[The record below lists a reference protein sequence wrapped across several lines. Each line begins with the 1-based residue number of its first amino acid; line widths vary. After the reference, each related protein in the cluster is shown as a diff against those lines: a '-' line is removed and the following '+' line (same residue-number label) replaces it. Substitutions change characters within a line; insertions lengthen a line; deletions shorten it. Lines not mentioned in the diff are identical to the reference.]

1 MPKVF
6 TSKTQKIGKLGETI
20 AKKYLLNKGFII
32 LEQNYTQK
40 QGEIDI
46 IAKKES
52 VLHFIEVKSIVSTDA
67 NGVSR
72 EISIKPEENMTFAKY
87 NKIERTVL
95 DYIVKNNISHE
106 TEYQIDLLC
115 VYLNQRKKE
124 ARIKYFEKINF

>member
-106 TEYQIDLLC
+106 IANRKIEDE
-115 VYLNQRKKE
+115 KKE
-124 ARIKYFEKINF
+124 E